1 MNKFQKAY
9 ALAKAQRE
17 VVIAMYRDAFNAHPE
32 YGALWA
38 EQEPLL
44 DFEDGTPE
52 YARSIEIEIR
62 LGEIEREINER
73 TGYTESRE
81 VLQLAEQAMVE
92 WSFNALKKQP
102 AAFVKAGIKYSD
114 IAVLLPH
121 MNNLYSPIRKKLI
134 DLSFHFAS

>member
-1 MNKFQKAY
+1 MNKYQKAY
-9 ALAKAQRE
+9 AMAKAQRE
-17 VVIAMYRDAFNAHPE
+17 VVITAYRHAFNAHPE

-52 YARSIEIEIR
+52 FKRSIEIE
-62 LGEIEREINER
+62 GELMKIDREIDER
-73 TGYTESRE
+73 TGYTESGK

-92 WSFNALKKQP
+92 WSFADLKKQP
-102 AAFVKAGIKYSD
+102 AAFMKAGIKYSD

-121 MNNLYSPIRKKLI
+121 MDNLYSPIRKQLVS
-134 DLSFHFAS
+134 LAYRAG